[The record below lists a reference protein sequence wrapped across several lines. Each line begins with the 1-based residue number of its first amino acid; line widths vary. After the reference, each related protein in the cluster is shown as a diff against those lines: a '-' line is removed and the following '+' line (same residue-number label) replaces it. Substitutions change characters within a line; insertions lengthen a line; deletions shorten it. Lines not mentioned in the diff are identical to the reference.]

1 MTLLGMA
8 QNFLPC
14 DRDQVMLLP
23 PSVAD
28 WLGEGH
34 LARFVIDT
42 VAALDLDAFY
52 GAYRVD
58 GRGRPA
64 HDPAMMVALLL
75 YNYAVGVRSSRAI
88 ERRCVED
95 VACRVIAANE
105 TPDHVTISRFRARF
119 SGQLSELFFKVL
131 ALCRQAG
138 MVRVGTV
145 AIDSTKLAANASQH
159 ANRTYEGLKREAQ
172 RILDEA
178 AQTDARE
185 DAQFGERRGDELPE
199 ELADARTRA
208 VRVRQLLAE
217 FEARERELKAARE
230 EALARQEEKKA
241 RTGTSFKGR
250 QVGSELSQ
258 EERKELYETKRNLTD
273 PDSGIVRHRGQLIQG
288 YNVQTAVAD
297 GQVILA
303 ARVIGVSPDHGQL
316 EPTFEKAK
324 STIARLEIED
334 RIELVLADS
343 GYWNTEQIRTIQH
356 DGVRVL
362 IPPIDRNAKRE
373 VHPEVQQMRTTL
385 ASEEGKQAYR
395 RRAGIVEPVYAQIR
409 HNRGITRILRRGT
422 HAVQAE
428 IDLIATTHNLLK
440 LFRWPALAA

>member
-1 MTLLGMA
+1 MA

-23 PSVAD
+23 PSVSE
-28 WLGEGH
+28 WLGDDH

-42 VAALDLDAFY
+42 VAQLDLEAFY
-52 GAYRVD
+52 GAYRRD

-119 SGQLSELFFKVL
+119 SEQLSELFFKVL
-131 ALCRQAG
+131 ALCRRAG

-145 AIDSTKLAANASQH
+145 AIDSTKLAANASQD

-178 AQTDARE
+178 GQTDARE
-185 DAQFGERRGDELPE
+185 DQQFGDRRGDELPE

-208 VRVRQLLAE
+208 ARVRELLEE
-217 FEARERELKAARE
+217 FEARERELKAKRE
-230 EALARQEEKKA
+230 QALARQEEKKA

-273 PDSGIVRHRGQLIQG
+273 PDSGVVRHRGQLIQG
-288 YNVQTAVAD
+288 YNVHTAVAD

-303 ARVIGVSPDHGQL
+303 TQVIGVSPDHGQL
-316 EPTFEKAK
+316 EPTFEKAERMV
-324 STIARLEIED
+324 ARLEIED

-343 GYWNTEQIRTIQH
+343 GYWNTEQIRTIQQS
-356 DGVRVL
+356 GVRVL
-362 IPPIDRNAKRE
+362 IPPIDRNAKRG
-373 VHPEVQQMRTTL
+373 VHPEVEQMRDAL
-385 ASEEGKQAYR
+385 ASEEGKQVYR

-409 HNRGITRILRRGT
+409 HNRGITRILRRGK

-440 LFRWPALAA
+440 LFRWPALAN

>member
-1 MTLLGMA
+1 
-8 QNFLPC
+8 
-14 DRDQVMLLP
+14 
-23 PSVAD
+23 
-28 WLGEGH
+28 
-34 LARFVIDT
+34 
-42 VAALDLDAFY
+42 
-52 GAYRVD
+52 
-58 GRGRPA
+58 
-64 HDPAMMVALLL
+64 
-75 YNYAVGVRSSRAI
+75 
-88 ERRCVED
+88 
-95 VACRVIAANE
+95 
-105 TPDHVTISRFRARF
+105 
-119 SGQLSELFFKVL
+119 LFFKVL

>member
-1 MTLLGMA
+1 MA
-8 QNFLPC
+8 QNFLSC
-14 DRDQVMLLP
+14 DRDQAMLLP
-23 PSVAD
+23 PSVSE
-28 WLGEGH
+28 WLPEGH
-34 LARFVIDT
+34 LARFVLDT
-42 VAALDLDAFY
+42 VEQLDLDVFY
-52 GAYRVD
+52 GAYRLD

-119 SGQLSELFFKVL
+119 GVALSELFFKVL

-145 AIDSTKLAANASQH
+145 AIDSTKLAANASPA

-185 DAQFGERRGDELPE
+185 DALFGDRRGDELPE
-199 ELADARTRA
+199 ELAVARTRA
-208 VRVRQLLAE
+208 ARVRQLLDE
-217 FEARERELKAARE
+217 FEARERELKAERE
-230 EALARQEEKKA
+230 RALARQAEKKA
-241 RTGTSFKGR
+241 RTGKSFRGG
-250 QVGSELSQ
+250 QVGRELRQ

-288 YNVQTAVAD
+288 YSVQTAVAE

-303 ARVIGVSPDHGQL
+303 TGVIGVSPDHGQL

-324 STIARLEIED
+324 NTIARLGIED
-334 RIELVLADS
+334 RIEVVLADS

-356 DGVRVL
+356 AGVRVL
-362 IPPIDRNAKRE
+362 VPPIDRNAKRA
-373 VHPEVQQMRTTL
+373 VHPEVQQMRAEL
-385 ASEEGKQAYR
+385 ATEEGKQAYR

-409 HNRGITRILRRGT
+409 HNRGITRILRRGKD
-422 HAVQAE
+422 AVQSE

-440 LFRWPALAA
+440 LFRWPALAG